1 MNGNDAPFQ
10 IIPKLSHAAK
20 YQADTGIEGSPDNN
34 RRIMSSLFREF
45 MEALKSEKDFKKF
58 LNHARDQMKQQQ
70 QSPVNPKTMRRGYHY
85 DKLG

>member
-1 MNGNDAPFQ
+1 
-10 IIPKLSHAAK
+10 
-20 YQADTGIEGSPDNN
+20 
-34 RRIMSSLFREF
+34 MSSLFREF